1 MKNIIFA
8 SHGSLAEGMKSAVT
22 MIMGNSCKVS
32 AYGLDHWETPQN
44 ICQQIKNE
52 IQNSETEEVVILCD
66 IKGGSVHNCLLE
78 LCSSPRVYL
87 ITGMNLSLALEL
99 AVLSDAVDLKEE
111 IKEIIEISRD
121 NIQCFTLKTLEKM
134 QEKEGE
140 DSLW

>member
-8 SHGSLAEGMKSAVT
+8 SHGSLAEGMMSAVT

-44 ICQQIKNE
+44 IRQQIENQMKD
-52 IQNSETEEVVILCD
+52 SETEEIVILCD

-78 LCSSPRVYL
+78 LCRSPRVYL
-87 ITGMNLSLALEL
+87 TTGMNLSLALEL
-99 AVLSDAVDLKEE
+99 AVLSDDADLKEE

-121 NIQCFTLKTLEKM
+121 NIQCFTLETLEKM
-134 QEKEGE
+134 REEEGE
-140 DSLW
+140 DNLW